1 MAPMKKTLLM
11 LALVLGTTVAAD
23 SPQDAPQPD
32 CQVIL
37 CGPIGT

>member
-1 MAPMKKTLLM
+1 MARMTKTILM
-11 LALVLGTTVAAD
+11 LALILGTTVAAEG
-23 SPQDAPQPD
+23 PHDAPQPD